1 MFIVILGGRN
11 NYRDSN
17 NYGRDGGDREFGNR
31 RFDNRN
37 KGGDEDWDFEQNDNR
52 GPPRRTPRSEDDF
65 SRMRGGDRGGG
76 RGTPYNRDRG
86 GGGYEERGSRGGR
99 DERDGNRGGNRY
111 SRDDDGPRG
120 GRGNGGPRD
129 MDGGGPPKQSYV
141 PPENDDCEGERIRM
155 GKNFAKY
162 EDTDVKITGPGHE
175 DIQVLDTDFENSN
188 LVPLLR
194 QHLRAQQF
202 ERPTPV
208 QKCAIPCILADK
220 DIMACAQTG
229 SGKTAAFLLPVI
241 SRLIELGV
249 ESREMNRQVPDVV
262 IVIPTRELAVQV
274 HFEARR
280 FCKGSKLVA
289 QVLYGG
295 TDVRHQKSVSSRI
308 FSSRSEIHGPPK
320 NIVGTRF
327 SFFMYW
333 SDPKFFCPGRTGQ
346 VRGSLVSIIEN
357 SSSKCE
363 NHLFLVLS
371 HLDDLKGQTIFPFTH
386 RYTFRVLHLA
396 HTYFPREL
404 LFQSTLIF
412 IERKYR
418 KCEK

>member
-308 FSSRSEIHGPPK
+308 IEFSRLDQKSTDHQK
-320 NIVGTRF
+320 N
-327 SFFMYW
+327 Y
-333 SDPKFFCPGRTGQ
+333 
-346 VRGSLVSIIEN
+346 
-357 SSSKCE
+357 
-363 NHLFLVLS
+363 VL
-371 HLDDLKGQTIFPFTH
+371 
-386 RYTFRVLHLA
+386 
-396 HTYFPREL
+396 
-404 LFQSTLIF
+404 
-412 IERKYR
+412 
-418 KCEK
+418 

>member
-1 MFIVILGGRN
+1 MSSASDHYIFQLLFLDVMVGQEEMEVIVVIVNHVTRISIGAVAAIANGMMAVAMVIGPSDKTMTINEVKDTCIEFSTGLIPFLGGRN

-17 NYGRDGGDREFGNR
+17 NYGRDGGDRDYGNR

-37 KGGDEDWDFEQNDNR
+37 KGGDDDWDFEQNDNR

-76 RGTPYNRDRG
+76 GRGTPYNRDR

-99 DERDGNRGGNRY
+99 DERDGNRGGNDHRY
-111 SRDDDGPRG
+111 SRDGDPRG
-120 GRGNGGPRD
+120 GRGNGPRD

-175 DIQVLDTDFENSN
+175 DIQPLDTDFENSN

-274 HFEARR
+274 HYEARR

-295 TDVRHQKSVSSRI
+295 TDVRHQKSVS
-308 FSSRSEIHGPPK
+308 
-320 NIVGTRF
+320 
-327 SFFMYW
+327 
-333 SDPKFFCPGRTGQ
+333 
-346 VRGSLVSIIEN
+346 
-357 SSSKCE
+357 
-363 NHLFLVLS
+363 
-371 HLDDLKGQTIFPFTH
+371 
-386 RYTFRVLHLA
+386 
-396 HTYFPREL
+396 
-404 LFQSTLIF
+404 LIT
-412 IERKYR
+412 
-418 KCEK
+418 